1 MYMPLL
7 RLKGDLHMHSTFS
20 DGRNSP
26 EEILLAAVEKDLDVI
41 SITDHDT
48 FSGALKALKS
58 ARSMQLDLV
67 VIVGA
72 EIRTTAGDILV
83 YCSDSPLDAVPRDP
97 FELADAAHEHG
108 CIVVPAHP
116 FDARRKGIGKLV
128 YNGQWDAI
136 EVYNAHSDPFS
147 NHRAE
152 QAARELGIP
161 GIANSD
167 AHVVSAIGSAYN
179 IIEVGD
185 RNADSVINAIKTGRV
200 KPVYGRPSFSAI
212 ASTLA
217 WSIERR
223 IKRRR
228 GPSRLDYIDDEDYG
242 VYTF

>member
-1 MYMPLL
+1 MPLF

-48 FSGALKALKS
+48 FSGALRALK
-58 ARSMQLDLV
+58 AAKSMQLDLV

-72 EIRTTAGDILV
+72 EVRTTAGDILV
-83 YCSDSPLDAVPRDP
+83 YCSDSLPDTVPRDP
-97 FELADAAHEHG
+97 FELADVAHGHG

-128 YNGQWDAI
+128 YDGQWDAI

-152 QAARELGIP
+152 QAARELGLP

-167 AHVVSAIGSAYN
+167 AHVASAVGSAYN
-179 IIEVGD
+179 IIEADD
-185 RNADSVINAIKTGRV
+185 RNADSIIDAIKTGRV

-223 IKRRR
+223 IKKRH
-228 GPSRLDYIDDEDYG
+228 GPSRLDYMDCEDYG
-242 VYTF
+242 ACMF